1 MEFWLISAVLCG
13 AFGFLIGRGVE
24 RPGMGALLGFL
35 FGPLG
40 LILILL
46 FGLSDGSPRRA
57 PSRRRVSA
65 GPVRVPC
72 PMCKEMIIK
81 GAAICPHCRSELT
94 WPEVHHQVVR
104 SGGRT
109 VKRRIVIKRG

>member
-1 MEFWLISAVLCG
+1 METWLVVAVICG
-13 AFGFLIGRGVE
+13 AIGFLLGRGVE
-24 RPGMGALLGFL
+24 RPGLGAIFGFL

-46 FGLSDGSPRRA
+46 LGLAGGERRTAPRRK
-57 PSRRRVSA
+57 VS

-94 WPEVHHQVVR
+94 WPEVRRKVVKVGGRVVR
-104 SGGRT
+104 QRRLV
-109 VKRRIVIKRG
+109 VKPRS

>member
-1 MEFWLISAVLCG
+1 METWLVVAVICG
-13 AFGFLIGRGVE
+13 AIGFLLGRGVE
-24 RPGMGALLGFL
+24 RPGLGALFGFL

-40 LILILL
+40 LILTLL
-46 FGLSDGSPRRA
+46 LGLGGGERRAAPRRRG
-57 PSRRRVSA
+57 PS

-94 WPEVHHQVVR
+94 WPEVHRQVVR

>member
-1 MEFWLISAVLCG
+1 METWLVVAVICG
-13 AFGFLIGRGVE
+13 AIGFLLGRGVE
-24 RPGMGALLGFL
+24 RPGLGALFGFL

-46 FGLSDGSPRRA
+46 LGLGGGERRAVPRRRG
-57 PSRRRVSA
+57 PS

-94 WPEVHHQVVR
+94 WPEVHRQVVK

-109 VKRRIVIKRG
+109 VKRRIVVKRG